1 MIMTDYRRRLP
12 PLSAL
17 AAFEAAARLA
27 SFTKAAA
34 ELGVSQAAVS
44 RQVKA
49 LEGFLEAQVFVRLHR
64 GVRLTPEGERLQ
76 AAVNLG
82 LGHIAE
88 VVGDLQRQGG
98 GAVTLSTTIAFAAF
112 WLVPRL
118 DAFRRRYPTLDLKLH
133 TAEHFADLS
142 REGVDLAVR
151 YGHGNW
157 PGLAVAELFR
167 DEVMAVCAPAYL
179 AGRTAPLTAADLPGE
194 RLLHQDISDSSWI
207 SWGHWL
213 RQHGVVPAGR
223 LHGPRFN
230 NYTLVVQ
237 AALAGQGL
245 ALGWRH
251 LIRPMLETGSL
262 VAATPERLQTQNAYH
277 LVSRPLSELSPPVAE
292 VRKWIL
298 EEAGALDLASGARQ
312 DGALQD
318 QEA

>member
-1 MIMTDYRRRLP
+1 MTDYRRLLP
-12 PLSAL
+12 PLAAL

-118 DAFRRRYPTLDLKLH
+118 EAFSRRHPTVDLKLH
-133 TAEHFADLS
+133 TAEQFADLA
-142 REGVDLAVR
+142 RENVDLAIR
-151 YGHGNW
+151 FGHGNW

-167 DEVMAVCAPAYL
+167 DEVMAVCAPSYL
-179 AGRTAPLTAADLPGE
+179 AARQTPLTAAALPKE
-194 RLLHQDISDSSWI
+194 RLLHQDISDSSWV

-213 RQHGVVPAGR
+213 RQQGVVPAGR

-237 AALAGQGL
+237 AAIAGQGL
-245 ALGWRH
+245 ALGWRR
-251 LIRPMLETGSL
+251 LIGPLLAAGTL

-277 LVSRPLSELSPPVAE
+277 LVSRPLSELTPPVSL
-292 VRKWIL
+292 VRDWIL
-298 EEAGALDLASGARQ
+298 REAGTLDPSS
-312 DGALQD
+312 
-318 QEA
+318 EAGQHSHR